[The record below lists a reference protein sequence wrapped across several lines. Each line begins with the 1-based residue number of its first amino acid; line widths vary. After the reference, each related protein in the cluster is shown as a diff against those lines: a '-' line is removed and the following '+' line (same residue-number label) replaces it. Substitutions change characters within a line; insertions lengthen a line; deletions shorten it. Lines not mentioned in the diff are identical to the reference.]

1 MTPAARAEAAIGIL
15 DRILAGAAAEAAL
28 TNWGRANRYAG
39 SSDRAAIR
47 DIVFDAI
54 RCRRSFAALGGGLTG
69 RGLVLGG
76 IRAAG
81 LDAESLFTGARHAP
95 APIGPGDGGQT
106 PEGDTALDV
115 PDWLSPRLKASLG
128 ADYAPVMAAMRQ
140 RAPVFLRVNTARTGL
155 PDAIAALE
163 ADGVTAR
170 SHPLAETALEV
181 TAGARRIQQGRA
193 YLDGLVELQDAASQ
207 AVVMAAPL
215 TDGQRVLDLCAGGG
229 GKTLAMGARARVA
242 LFAHDAD
249 PRRMRDLPAR
259 AERAGLRVT
268 ITEKPEKT
276 APYDL
281 ILTDVPCSGSG
292 SWRRDPEGKWR
303 LTEARLAELLGVQ
316 ATIMDR
322 AARLLGAGG
331 VLVYATCSLLDDE
344 NGHQV
349 AAFLDRHSG
358 WRCEGE
364 RRLTP
369 LEGGDGFF
377 VAILRA
383 P

>member
-54 RCRRSFAALGGGLTG
+54 RCQRSFAALGGGLTG

-155 PDAIAALE
+155 TDAIAALE

-276 APYDL
+276 VPYDL

-303 LTEARLAELLGVQ
+303 LTEARLAELLAVQ

-358 WRCEGE
+358 WRCERE